1 MKRLNLSLIV
11 LAMVVV
17 GVGFYQGWFAL
28 SSSRQAESQKVD
40 VHLTVDP
47 EKVKEDAE
55 KVKDKTKEL
64 TGKATE
70 GAKDLGDRARD
81 KVKSD

>member
-1 MKRLNLSLIV
+1 MKRLYLTLIV

-28 SSSRQAESQKVD
+28 SSGRQAEGHKVD

-47 EKVKEDAE
+47 EKMKEDAG
-55 KVKDKTKEL
+55 KVKDKTKGL
-64 TGKATE
+64 TGQVNE
-70 GAKDLGDRARD
+70 
-81 KVKSD
+81 